1 MCPIKDFQQDSEKR
15 AERFEIQYQVK
26 KKPDCIKQQGFP
38 DFVFYLNKGGFAAL
52 YWNNSIIGVTK

>member
-52 YWNNSIIGVTK
+52 Y